1 MQLASYQDAF
11 SRALL
16 AEDPRAA
23 APELAQLVAQPG
35 FAVYRNT
42 VLKGCIDA
50 LQANYP
56 AIVRLVGEEWF
67 RAAAAVY
74 ARRELPFAPM
84 LLTYGQTFPDF
95 LAGFEPAGELPYL
108 ADVARVDRLWSE
120 AHVAADDDILDPAAL
135 ARLVPEDMNRLRLRP
150 HAAARWAWCD
160 AHPIHT
166 LWSRN
171 RDPHADTDVQIDW
184 CGEGVLLTRPHGSV
198 QSHALPRD
206 GAAFLSACATGLS
219 IERAVVAALE
229 ASPQSNIAELINAF
243 LQAGAFAAVQATTSE
258 DERR

>member
-23 APELAQLVAQPG
+23 APELARIVAQPG

-67 RAAAAVY
+67 RAAATVY

-160 AHPIHT
+160 EHPIHT

-171 RDPHADTDVQIDW
+171 RDPHADVAAEIDW
-184 CGEGVLLTRPHGSV
+184 CGEGVLLTRPHGAV
-198 QSHALPRD
+198 QSRVLARD
-206 GAAFLSACATGLS
+206 GAAFLSACAAGLS
-219 IERAVVAALE
+219 VERAVIATLDAN
-229 ASPQSNIAELINAF
+229 PQSNIAELINAF

-258 DERR
+258 DEHR